1 MALRKLRHPLCGLL
15 AIPAGTL
22 HVPRP
27 RIHHFAQ
34 EKKNAMSSQ
43 CRPLSRRFHPATFAF
58 LGIMVVLGGLLGSQ
72 SARATPLLSA
82 DKPTLAPML
91 EGVLPAVVN
100 IKIKAQ
106 RQVENPLL
114 QDPFFRR
121 FFGLPEDN
129 APQQRQ
135 AQPVGSGVIID
146 NEEGLVL
153 TNHHVIAKADDIIV
167 NLANGRDIAA
177 ELVGSDPETDIAVL
191 RIDASGLPALKMAD
205 SDALKVGDFV
215 LAIGN
220 PFGLGQTVTSGIVS
234 ALGRMTGTGGYQNFI
249 QTDAAINP
257 GNSGGALINLDG
269 ELVGINSQ
277 ILSRTGGN
285 IGIGFAIPTNL
296 ARRVMDQLVEFGD
309 VQRGKIGIVGQTLT
323 PELAKAFER
332 ESEGG
337 VVITQVIEGSPAEDA
352 GLQPEDIIIAV
363 DDSPVTDM
371 LQLRN
376 HIGLKRV
383 GQQVELKVKRGNK
396 TRNFKVTIGD
406 ADTGE
411 AGGDA
416 IHPRLQGAQ
425 LGAIA
430 DDHPLAGQAEGVQ
443 VLSIERGS
451 PAAQSGLRPG
461 DIISAANREP
471 VASTTELREIAEG
484 SQQLL
489 LHIRRGNGALFLLLQ

>member
-1 MALRKLRHPLCGLL
+1 M
-15 AIPAGTL
+15 T
-22 HVPRP
+22 
-27 RIHHFAQ
+27 
-34 EKKNAMSSQ
+34 SQ
-43 CRPLSRRFHPATFAF
+43 CRATHNKTPFVAF
-58 LGIMVVLGGLLGSQ
+58 FGLIALIGGLLGSHPAQ
-72 SARATPLLSA
+72 ATPLLAA

-91 EGVLPAVVN
+91 EDVLPAVVN

-121 FFGLPEDN
+121 FFGLPEDR
-129 APQQRQ
+129 APQEQR
-135 AQPVGSGVIID
+135 AQPVGSGVIVD

-153 TNHHVIAKADDIIV
+153 TNHHVIAKADEIIV
-167 NLANGRDIAA
+167 NLANGRDIKA

-191 RIDASGLPALKMAD
+191 RIDASGLPALDVAD

-215 LAIGN
+215 LAVGN

-296 ARRVMDQLVEFGD
+296 AKRVMDQLVEYGD

-332 ESEGG
+332 EAEGG
-337 VVITQVIEGSPAEDA
+337 VVITKVIEGSPAAEA
-352 GLQPEDIIIAV
+352 GLQPEDIIIEVDGNPV
-363 DDSPVTDM
+363 DDM
-371 LQLRN
+371 MMLRN

-383 GQQVELKVKRGNK
+383 GQEVELKVKRGNK
-396 TRNFKVTIGD
+396 MRKFAVTIGES
-406 ADTGE
+406 DTSE

-416 IHPRLQGAQ
+416 IHPRLQGAK
-425 LGAIA
+425 LGPISE
-430 DDHPLAGQAEGVQ
+430 DHPLAGKAQGVQ
-443 VLSIERGS
+443 VQAIERGS
-451 PAAQSGLRPG
+451 PAAQAGLRPG

-471 VASTTELREIAEG
+471 VESVGELREIADG
-484 SQQLL
+484 NSQLL

>member
-1 MALRKLRHPLCGLL
+1 MTTQSRVTHRHP
-15 AIPAGTL
+15 
-22 HVPRP
+22 
-27 RIHHFAQ
+27 
-34 EKKNAMSSQ
+34 KNAFIA
-43 CRPLSRRFHPATFAF
+43 L
-58 LGIMVVLGGLLGSQ
+58 LGLITLLGGMLTSQ
-72 SARATPLLSA
+72 TAQATPLLSA
-82 DKPTLAPML
+82 EKPTLAPML
-91 EGVLPAVVN
+91 EDVLPAVVN
-100 IKIKAQ
+100 IKIKAK

-121 FFGLPEDN
+121 FFGLPEEN
-129 APQQRQ
+129 APQQQQ
-135 AQPVGSGVIID
+135 AQPVGSGVIVD
-146 NEEGLVL
+146 NEKGLVL
-153 TNHHVIAKADDIIV
+153 TNHHVIAKADEVIV
-167 NLANGRDIAA
+167 NLANGRDIKA

-191 RIDASGLPALKMAD
+191 RIDASGLPALEIAD

-332 ESEGG
+332 DTKGG
-337 VVITQVIEGSPAEDA
+337 VVITKVIEGSPAADA
-352 GLQPEDIIIAV
+352 GLQPEDIIIEADGKPV
-363 DDSPVTDM
+363 DDM
-371 LQLRN
+371 LMLRN

-383 GQQVELKVKRGNK
+383 GEDVELKVKRGKK
-396 TRNFKVTIGD
+396 TRDFTVTIGESET
-406 ADTGE
+406 AE

-416 IHPRLQGAQ
+416 IHPRLQGAT
-425 LGAIA
+425 LGPISE
-430 DDHPLAGQAEGVQ
+430 DHPLAGKVEGVLVQ
-443 VLSIERGS
+443 GIERGS

-461 DIISAANREP
+461 DIISAANRKP
-471 VASTTELREIAEG
+471 VSSLSELRDIAEG
-484 SQQLL
+484 NSQLL
-489 LHIRRGNGALFLLLQ
+489 LHLRRGDGALFLLLQ